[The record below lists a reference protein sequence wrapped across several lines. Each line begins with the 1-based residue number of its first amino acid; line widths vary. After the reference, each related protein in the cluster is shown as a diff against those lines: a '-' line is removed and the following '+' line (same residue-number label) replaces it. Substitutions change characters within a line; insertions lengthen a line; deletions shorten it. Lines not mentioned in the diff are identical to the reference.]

1 MTSKQTSFDQS
12 APEGSSAIK
21 PHDVTS
27 HWCRMLMGCRPLAQ
41 AIIQWSPPML
51 VQHSDFFK
59 EFVTHMWYCAVTNET
74 FIAHLSAELGL
85 LHDKAEAF
93 CLPRETI
100 FMPLLVSIRYSV
112 GTSTQ
117 GLAPPAA
124 TEGSNY
130 LRAGSWRTQFPV
142 NLRFFGQKINK

>member
-1 MTSKQTSFDQS
+1 MVQPSWW
-12 APEGSSAIK
+12 P
-21 PHDVTS
+21 
-27 HWCRMLMGCRPLAQ
+27 PLAPVRPHLSVLGTLRAPGRFQ
-41 AIIQWSPPML
+41 RGFYSARKTP
-51 VQHSDFFK
+51 K
-59 EFVTHMWYCAVTNET
+59 NTTNET

-130 LRAGSWRTQFPV
+130 LRAGS
-142 NLRFFGQKINK
+142 